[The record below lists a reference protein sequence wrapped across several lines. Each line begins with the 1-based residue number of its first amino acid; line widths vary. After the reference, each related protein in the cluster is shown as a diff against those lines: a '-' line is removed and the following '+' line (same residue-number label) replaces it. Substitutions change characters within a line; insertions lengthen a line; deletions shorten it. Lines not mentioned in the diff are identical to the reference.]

1 MGFDRSVS
9 GRTGRMIREPEDT
22 DVFSAVV
29 LSKRLVYR
37 LAIGSVAELCFVH
50 RCKSNWII
58 AKRQRVSLD

>member
-1 MGFDRSVS
+1 MGVDRSVS
-9 GRTGRMIREPEDT
+9 GRTGRMVIEPEYA

-37 LAIGSVAELCFVH
+37 LMIGSVAGVCFVQ